1 VSPLSREIQPGGEA
15 IAASG
20 GDRSPKWY
28 ATREPLV
35 LMVLSLLAVVSFLAV
50 TALSGIY
57 HRQQAALGER
67 WYRRGQV
74 DLAAG
79 QAESAV
85 TAFRSALRYSR
96 DDFSYQLGLAQALAA
111 MHRQGEARAYLLSLW
126 EREPEDGTVSLE
138 LGRIF
143 AEEGALESALRY
155 YHNAIYAAWPDHPDE
170 RRRVARL
177 ELIDFLLRENAKTQ
191 AQSELIALAANL
203 PENSPL
209 HLKAGGLFVEVQDYE
224 HALQQYRQALK
235 MDSRNPT
242 ALAGAGRAAFELGR
256 YSEAEPYLGG
266 AVAENA
272 TDSESAQ
279 LRQTASLVLQMDPF
293 RRQVSAAKRTRMVI
307 EAFAIAGVRLQSC
320 SAGTEPRTP
329 TAADPEAA
337 GMAALRSRWDALKPR
352 ISVRGLTESPDLVE
366 AAMDLVFTIERE
378 TNQRETHERETQE
391 RQSNGQSNEGAA
403 SANCG
408 PPTETD
414 QALFLIAKLH
424 GGN

>member
-1 VSPLSREIQPGGEA
+1 
-15 IAASG
+15 
-20 GDRSPKWY
+20 
-28 ATREPLV
+28 
-35 LMVLSLLAVVSFLAV
+35 MVLSLLAVVSFLAV
-50 TALSGIY
+50 TGLSGIY

-67 WYRRGQV
+67 WYRRGQA

-79 QAESAV
+79 HAESAV
-85 TAFRSALRYSR
+85 TAFHSALRYSR
-96 DDFSYQLGLAQALAA
+96 DDFAYQLGLAQALAA

-177 ELIDFLLRENAKTQ
+177 ELIEFLLRENAKTQ

-209 HLKAGGLFVEVQDYE
+209 HLKAGGRFVEVQDYE

-235 MDSRNPT
+235 TDGRNPT
-242 ALAGAGRAAFELGR
+242 ALAGAGRGAFELGR
-256 YSEAEPYLGG
+256 YPEAEQYLGG

-293 RRQVSAAKRTRMVI
+293 RRQVSASQRTRMVT
-307 EAFAIAGVRLQSC
+307 EAFATAGARLKSC

-329 TAADPEAA
+329 AAADPEAEDRSL
-337 GMAALRSRWDALKPR
+337 AALRSRWDALEPR
-352 ISVRGLTESPDLVE
+352 ISVRGLTDGPDLVE
-366 AAMDLVFTIERE
+366 AAMDLVFTIEHE
-378 TNQRETHERETQE
+378 THERETHERETQE
-391 RQSNGQSNEGAA
+391 RQSNEGPA

-408 PPTETD
+408 PPTEKD
-414 QALFLIAKLH
+414 EALFLIAKLH

>member
-1 VSPLSREIQPGGEA
+1 M
-15 IAASG
+15 AASG
-20 GDRSPKWY
+20 GDRSLKWY

-50 TALSGIY
+50 AALSGIY

-67 WYRRGQV
+67 WYRRGQA
-74 DLAAG
+74 DLEAG
-79 QAESAV
+79 HAESAIA
-85 TAFRSALRYSR
+85 AFHSALRYSR
-96 DDFSYQLGLAQALAA
+96 DDFAYQLGLAQALAA

-209 HLKAGGLFVEVQDYE
+209 HLKAGGLFLEVQDYE
-224 HALQQYRQALK
+224 HALQQYRLALK
-235 MDSRNPT
+235 MDGRNPT

-256 YSEAEPYLGG
+256 YFEAEQYLGG
-266 AVAENA
+266 ALAENA
-272 TDSESAQ
+272 NDSESAH

-293 RRQVSAAKRTRMVI
+293 RRQVSASKRTQMVT
-307 EAFAIAGVRLQSC
+307 EAFATAGARLKSC
-320 SAGTEPRTP
+320 SVGIEPGTPAGTDQETDDR
-329 TAADPEAA
+329 
-337 GMAALRSRWDALKPR
+337 GMAALASRWDALEPSV
-352 ISVRGLTESPDLVE
+352 SVRGLTESPDLVE

-378 TNQRETHERETQE
+378 TNERETQE
-391 RQSNGQSNEGAA
+391 PQSNEGAS

-408 PPTETD
+408 PPTEKD

-424 GGN
+424 AGN

>member
-1 VSPLSREIQPGGEA
+1 VSPLSREIQPGAEA

-20 GDRSPKWY
+20 GDRSLKWY
-28 ATREPLV
+28 ATREPLILV
-35 LMVLSLLAVVSFLAV
+35 VLSLLAVVSFLAV
-50 TALSGIY
+50 TGLSGIY

-67 WYRRGQV
+67 WYQRGKA

-79 QAESAV
+79 HAESAV
-85 TAFRSALRYSR
+85 TAFHSALRYSR
-96 DDFSYQLGLAQALAA
+96 DDFAYQLGLAQALAA

-155 YHNAIYAAWPDHPDE
+155 YHNAIYAAWPDHPDD

-203 PENSPL
+203 PENSSL
-209 HLKAGGLFVEVQDYE
+209 HLKAGGLFIEVQDYE

-256 YSEAEPYLGG
+256 YPEAEPYLGE

-272 TDSESAQ
+272 SDGESAQ

-293 RRQVSAAKRTRMVI
+293 RRQVSVSNRTRMVT
-307 EAFAIAGVRLQSC
+307 EAFAIAGARLKSC
-320 SAGTEPRTP
+320 SLGTEPRTP
-329 TAADPEAA
+329 ADPEAA
-337 GMAALRSRWDALKPR
+337 DAGLAALASRWDALEPS

-378 TNQRETHERETQE
+378 TQERETHEHETQE
-391 RQSNGQSNEGAA
+391 RQSNEGAA

-408 PPTETD
+408 PPTAKD

>member
-1 VSPLSREIQPGGEA
+1 
-15 IAASG
+15 
-20 GDRSPKWY
+20 
-28 ATREPLV
+28 
-35 LMVLSLLAVVSFLAV
+35 
-50 TALSGIY
+50 
-57 HRQQAALGER
+57 
-67 WYRRGQV
+67 
-74 DLAAG
+74 
-79 QAESAV
+79 
-85 TAFRSALRYSR
+85 
-96 DDFSYQLGLAQALAA
+96 
-111 MHRQGEARAYLLSLW
+111 
-126 EREPEDGTVSLE
+126 
-138 LGRIF
+138 
-143 AEEGALESALRY
+143 
-155 YHNAIYAAWPDHPDE
+155 
-170 RRRVARL
+170 VARL

-203 PENSPL
+203 PENSSL

-256 YSEAEPYLGG
+256 YPEAEQYLGG

-293 RRQVSAAKRTRMVI
+293 RRQVSASKRTRMVTD
-307 EAFAIAGVRLQSC
+307 AFATAGARLKSC

-329 TAADPEAA
+329 AAADPEAA
-337 GMAALRSRWDALKPR
+337 GIAALAARWDALQPR

-378 TNQRETHERETQE
+378 TQERETQE
-391 RQSNGQSNEGAA
+391 RQSRERQSNEGPA

-408 PPTETD
+408 PPTEKD